1 MKMTG
6 HKTESVYRRYAIVD
20 STMLKEAAVKLAVL
34 HAGENRTYGLTPGQI
49 ERLVIDRYKREHP
62 QEQQATPVAHEPRWQ
77 PVVVQGS
84 AMAFDTGR
92 DPPPD
97 NVTEF
102 NSVRALLA
110 DIKKSQPLVPAGPS
124 QNGVH
129 TEPNPAS

>member
-1 MKMTG
+1 MWVAFG
-6 HKTESVYRRYAIVD
+6 PSSQGRD
-20 STMLKEAAVKLAVL
+20 
-34 HAGENRTYGLTPGQI
+34 LTPDELPGELVGQT
-49 ERLVIDRYKREHP
+49 ERLAIDRYKREHP
-62 QEQQATPVAHEPRWQ
+62 QEQPTTPVAHESRWQ

-84 AMAFDTGR
+84 AMAFDAGR

-129 TEPNPAS
+129 SEPNPA